1 MYKIIAK
8 LLANRLRKLLPGL
21 IDERQTAFI
30 KDRHIL
36 HGTLILNEAIEE
48 AKRSK
53 KPALVFKVDFA
64 KAYDYVS
71 WNFLDYMMV
80 RMRKP
85 FIYNVNVQ
93 RNHVLVRK
101 QSVYTKFS
109 Q

>member
-53 KPALVFKVDFA
+53 KPA
-64 KAYDYVS
+64 
-71 WNFLDYMMV
+71 
-80 RMRKP
+80 
-85 FIYNVNVQ
+85 
-93 RNHVLVRK
+93 
-101 QSVYTKFS
+101 
-109 Q
+109 